1 MIFFDPCPFDNLA
14 PGENY
19 INIKKG
25 TTGFYAVFRDRAGN
39 KHFFP
44 APGEPEYTTLHE
56 AIRDTRE
63 RGFAPYDYE
72 ILAERFGILEI
83 GE

>member
-1 MIFFDPCPFDNLA
+1 MMFDPTPFDGLA

-19 INIKKG
+19 INIKQG
-25 TTGFYAVFRDRAGN
+25 VTGFYAVFRDRVGT

-56 AIRDTRE
+56 AIRDVRE
-63 RGFAPYDYE
+63 RGFAPYDYAV
-72 ILAERFGILEI
+72 LAERFGILES
-83 GE
+83 GNN